1 MGIIGTS
8 LLLIITN
15 MIFIFSI
22 ISDLMFFK
30 GIISIGGIAKI
41 IFGIGLVIMGINSM
55 FEEIFK
61 SYDSNIS
68 RKIIYITFIKSP
80 VFYWWLFMLI
90 YFFSVKLLRY
100 YITFETFIIIY
111 LCLCILIFYFQKLY
125 LKKLQIIKDKM
136 VNGSENE

>member
-1 MGIIGTS
+1 
-8 LLLIITN
+8 
-15 MIFIFSI
+15 
-22 ISDLMFFK
+22 MFFK
-30 GIISIGGIAKI
+30 GIIYIGGIAKI

-90 YFFSVKLLRY
+90 YFFSVKSLRY